1 MVLWRMCTKRAQV
14 RCTSVRGLVYR
25 LWYYADKNRI
35 IIYKSV
41 EWEMAHNMDI
51 LGIPVGDGVVSGEAL
66 VVDGALL
73 GKVSF

>member
-1 MVLWRMCTKRAQV
+1 
-14 RCTSVRGLVYR
+14 
-25 LWYYADKNRI
+25 
-35 IIYKSV
+35 
-41 EWEMAHNMDI
+41 MDI